1 MNNIIQKSTIKN
13 YLSLIDKNSVSE
25 TDLYEFVNSV
35 DRLYNLKL
43 LSERCVC
50 RQKIEIILTNI
61 KSEIDSLTRKRVNKT
76 VKMSITNDL
85 YKSLSN
91 NLIEQSY
98 SFESLE
104 SFASEILLSIDKND
118 VIEILNNLIINK
130 RRLSSESDLE
140 KFIHEQLC
148 LIYGKD
154 TVHRQY
160 SIGGFLA
167 LKADI
172 DIGNG
177 SIGIELK
184 VVDNLTASD
193 MQRIIGQVIYYKR
206 RVYDSNLL
214 LVLVSKATI
223 TPAIAELKS
232 FIEELGISVVYLIA
246 TN

>member
-35 DRLYNLKL
+35 NRLYNLKL
-43 LSERCVC
+43 LSERSVC